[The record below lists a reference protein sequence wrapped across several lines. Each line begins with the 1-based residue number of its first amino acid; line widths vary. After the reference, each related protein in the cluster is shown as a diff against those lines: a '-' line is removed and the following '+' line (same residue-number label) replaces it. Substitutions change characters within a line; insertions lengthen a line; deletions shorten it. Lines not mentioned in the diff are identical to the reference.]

1 MKKAPLIFKTVII
14 LVALSIHPK
23 VTAADSIA
31 VGANAP
37 APTVNDETGKAIN
50 LAKHYKQGTTL
61 LFFYP
66 KANPGVLS
74 ALACSLRDNM
84 SSLKKRGIKVIGI
97 SMDKAE
103 DQKKFKDKNNYTF
116 PLIADTEGVLV
127 KAFGVKLFTPKICAR
142 ESFLIR
148 DGKIAWIDRKVSPK
162 THTEK
167 VLAAAD
173 ALTKKK

>member
-1 MKKAPLIFKTVII
+1 MKKAPLIFKAVII

-66 KANPGVLS
+66 KANTG
-74 ALACSLRDNM
+74 
-84 SSLKKRGIKVIGI
+84 G
-97 SMDKAE
+97 
-103 DQKKFKDKNNYTF
+103 
-116 PLIADTEGVLV
+116 
-127 KAFGVKLFTPKICAR
+127 
-142 ESFLIR
+142 
-148 DGKIAWIDRKVSPK
+148 
-162 THTEK
+162 
-167 VLAAAD
+167 
-173 ALTKKK
+173 